1 MTVVAVILPVFLL
14 IFLGFGLKRSGFLGE
29 TFWEAAERLT
39 YFLLLPA
46 LLLSTLAGAEFAG
59 LDAGPMVL
67 VIMAALLVMALGLL
81 ALRPLLAANG
91 AAFTSVAQGALRGN
105 TYIGLAVAA
114 GLFGARGLDAAAVAV
129 AATVP
134 LVNVLS
140 VAALTRYAGRKPDL
154 AVMLRAMARNPLILV
169 CAIGLLLNLSG
180 LGLPGV
186 IDGMLGLLGR
196 GALPLGL
203 LAVGAGLNVTAMG
216 KAGRSLAAGLGLKL
230 AALPLLTA
238 LGCWIAGL
246 GGMAAAVAVLFNAL
260 PTATSSYILARHLG
274 GDAELMAGLITAQT
288 GLAMVTLPLWLILL
302 S

>member
-1 MTVVAVILPVFLL
+1 MTVIAVILPVFLL

-29 TFWEAAERLT
+29 AFWEAAERLT

-46 LLLSTLAGAEFAG
+46 LLLSTLAEAEFAG
-59 LDAGPMVL
+59 LGAGPMVL
-67 VIMAALLVMALGLL
+67 VIMAALLVMAMVLL
-81 ALRPLLAANG
+81 ALRPRLAPNG
-91 AAFTSVAQGALRGN
+91 AAFTSVAQGSLRGN
-105 TYIGLAVAA
+105 TYIGLAVAV

-140 VAALTRYAGRKPDL
+140 VAALTRFAGAQPDF
-154 AVMLRAMARNPLILV
+154 AGMLRAMARNPLILA

-186 IDGMLGLLGR
+186 IDEMLVLLGR

-203 LAVGAGLNVTAMG
+203 LAVGAGLNVAAMR
-216 KAGRSLAAGLGLKL
+216 KTGRSLAAGLTLRL

-238 LGCWIAGL
+238 LGCWIVGL
-246 GGMAAAVAVLFNAL
+246 SGMAAAVAVLFNAL

-274 GDAELMAGLITAQT
+274 GDAQLMAGLITAQT
-288 GLAMVTLPLWLILL
+288 GLAMLTLPLWLILL
-302 S
+302 T

>member
-1 MTVVAVILPVFLL
+1 MAIIAVILPVFLL

-46 LLLSTLAGAEFAG
+46 LLLSTLAEAKLAG
-59 LDAGPMVL
+59 LGAGPMVL
-67 VIMAALLVMALGLL
+67 VIMGALLIMALALL
-81 ALRPLLAANG
+81 ALRPLLASTG
-91 AAFTSVAQGALRGN
+91 AAFTSVAQGTLRGN
-105 TYIGLAVAA
+105 TYIGLSVAV
-114 GLFGARGLDAAAVAV
+114 GLYGARGLDAAAVAV

-140 VAALTRYAGRKPDL
+140 VAALTRYAGTKPDL
-154 AVMLRAMARNPLILV
+154 AAMLQGIARNPLILA
-169 CAIGLLLNLSG
+169 CAIGLMLNLSG

-186 IDGMLGLLGR
+186 IDEMLGLLGR

-203 LAVGAGLNVTAMG
+203 LAVGAGLNVAAMG

-238 LGCWIAGL
+238 IGCWIIGL
-246 GGMAAAVAVLFNAL
+246 GDMAASVAVLFNAL

-288 GLAMVTLPLWLILL
+288 ALAMVTLPLWLILL
-302 S
+302 G